1 MIADTVY
8 PIVKVLS
15 IEEQLKLFNRLQKD
29 LHGKQIIRKRKQ
41 LVTDDEARNYL
52 IKMLL
57 KQKNHCC
64 NSG

>member
-15 IEEQLKLFNRLQKD
+15 IEEQIKLFDRLQKD
-29 LHGKQIIRKRKQ
+29 LQGKQKIHKKRKQ

-52 IKMLL
+52 IKLL
-57 KQKNHCC
+57 VK
-64 NSG
+64 